1 MSIIEKALERLEQSD
16 IRTIS
21 GSRGPVGTPSTFP
34 REAASEDLI
43 GAAWEAGESLAPTPP
58 APLRTSRA
66 VTLDLKALEKQG
78 YLTPET
84 MHLPRADEY
93 RRIKRPLLVN
103 AFSDAAKKVKNANL
117 VAVTSSVAGEG
128 KSYTSLNLAMS
139 IATELDRT
147 VLLVDTDVFKQS
159 LTKTL
164 KLSEHPGLTDFL
176 RTEGADLADY
186 LLRTNVPNLAFIPAG
201 RLDYQI
207 AELWGSGKMQQFMD
221 ELARRYPDRLVIF
234 DTPPVLAHA
243 STLVLTGLVGQVLM
257 VVEAEKTDQHLVT
270 ESLRVLG
277 DNVRVGLILNKSN
290 QRESADYGYG
300 YYSQ

>member
-16 IRTIS
+16 VRTIS
-21 GSRGPVGTPSTFP
+21 GTRGPVAAPASFP
-34 REAASEDLI
+34 REATGDGLI
-43 GAAWEAGESLAPTPP
+43 GAAWEATESLSPVAP
-58 APLRTSRA
+58 APLRTSQT
-66 VTLDLKALEKQG
+66 VTLELKGLEKRG
-78 YLTPET
+78 YLTPDT

-93 RRIKRPLLVN
+93 RHIKRPVLLN

-117 VAVTSSVAGEG
+117 IAVTSSVAGEG

-164 KLSEHPGLTDFL
+164 KLTEHPGLTDFL

-201 RLDYQI
+201 RLDYQV

-243 STLVLTGLVGQVLM
+243 STLVLTGMVGQVLM

>member
-21 GSRGPVGTPSTFP
+21 GTRGPATATSNFP
-34 REAASEDLI
+34 RDASDDGLI
-43 GAAWEAGESLAPTPP
+43 GSAWEATESLAPLAPT
-58 APLRTSRA
+58 PLRTSQT
-66 VTLDLKALEKQG
+66 VMLDLKALEKLG
-78 YLTPET
+78 YLTPAT

-93 RRIKRPLLVN
+93 RRIKRPVLVT

-117 VAVTSSVAGEG
+117 VAVTSSVEGEG

-139 IATELDRT
+139 VATELDRT

-164 KLSEHPGLTDFL
+164 NLTEHPGLTDFL

-243 STLVLTGLVGQVLM
+243 STMVLTGMVGQVLL
-257 VVEAEKTDQHLVT
+257 VVEAERTDQHLVT
-270 ESLRVLG
+270 ESLRVIG
-277 DNVRVGLILNKSN
+277 ENVRVGLILNKTN

>member
-21 GSRGPVGTPSTFP
+21 GNRGPVVAPSTFP

-43 GAAWEAGESLAPTPP
+43 GATWEAGESLAPTAP
-58 APLRTSRA
+58 APLRTSQA

-103 AFSDAAKKVKNANL
+103 AFSDAARKVKNANL

-139 IATELDRT
+139 IAAELDRT

-243 STLVLTGLVGQVLM
+243 STLVLTGMVGQVLM